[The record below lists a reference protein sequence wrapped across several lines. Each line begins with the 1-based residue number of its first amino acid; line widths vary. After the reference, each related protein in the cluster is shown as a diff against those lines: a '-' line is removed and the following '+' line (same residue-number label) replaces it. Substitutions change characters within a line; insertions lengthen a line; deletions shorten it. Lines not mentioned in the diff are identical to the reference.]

1 MIARTMD
8 LTRSLN
14 KNCQPFSEAAITLIF
29 FLGGASCQNTVT
41 VEVEAYILGTNLGI
55 NLEATYN
62 FVNLE
67 IQMRNCSNPTNFSTL
82 MFPGRQ
88 EDMECRGN
96 VFVCFY
102 VGVVPVVGRQGN
114 VVNVAT

>member
-1 MIARTMD
+1 M
-8 LTRSLN
+8 
-14 KNCQPFSEAAITLIF
+14 
-29 FLGGASCQNTVT
+29 
-41 VEVEAYILGTNLGI
+41 GTNLGI

-67 IQMRNCSNPTNFSTL
+67 IQMGNCSNPTNFSTL

-102 VGVVPVVGRQGN
+102 VGVVLVVGHQGYG
-114 VVNVAT
+114 VNVATYYCLCILLLLLHLLLLLLPSC